1 MSVSALAFRLGVA
14 PSTLRTWERRY
25 GIGASDHESGHHRR
39 YTAAD
44 VERLECMHRAVQEG
58 APPAEAARYALN
70 AIATRPTDADNI
82 EQRNQVWNHPVNS
95 MKTDGSEGASASPAA
110 PASLGT
116 DDDVRELAAA
126 VDIRDTVSMHRIL
139 DRSIDG
145 RGAADTWSGV
155 VLPLL
160 RWLDAGGSADEATST
175 RAESFSCCVSSAMAT
190 AMVDSPVPTGSPR
203 VLLASPPGEKPDL
216 ELRALAAALARAAV
230 DVRLLPRAIGTGS
243 LISGVVDA
251 RPDVLVFWLP
261 EREVSVL
268 PWVRAIR
275 RRCTG
280 LHILVAGRG
289 WTPESLPRTIPRI
302 GGVDTAFGAVYD
314 AVS

>member
-14 PSTLRTWERRY
+14 PATLRTWERRY

-39 YTAAD
+39 YTEED
-44 VERLECMHRAVQEG
+44 VERLECMHRAVQDG

-70 AIATRPTDADNI
+70 MIATRPTDVDNI
-82 EQRNQVWNHPVNS
+82 GQSKRVWNHPVNS
-95 MKTDGSEGASASPAA
+95 KKTDDADSALSPTAV
-110 PASLGT
+110 
-116 DDDVRELAAA
+116 DDNDDVRALAEA
-126 VDIRDTVSMHRIL
+126 VLARDSVGMHRIL

-145 RGAADTWSGV
+145 RGVADTWSGV

-160 RWLDAGGSADEATST
+160 RWLESGADPGGVAST
-175 RAESFSCCVSSAMAT
+175 NAESFSCCVSSAMAT
-190 AMVDSPVPTGSPR
+190 AMVDSPVPTDSPR
-203 VLLASPPGEKPDL
+203 VLLVSPPGEKPDL
-216 ELRALAAALARAAV
+216 EMRALAAALARAAV
-230 DVRLLPRAIGTGS
+230 DVRLLPRAVGTGS
-243 LISGVVDA
+243 LVSSVVDA
-251 RPDVLVFWLP
+251 RPDFLVFWLP

-289 WTPESLPRTIPRI
+289 WTLETLPRTIPRI
-302 GGVDTAFGAVYD
+302 GGVDTAFDAVYD